1 VVELAP
7 ELPPLSAIPGQ
18 LEQVMINLIT
28 NAAHAVEGANGGT
41 GTVWVRT
48 AVIDDARVAVI
59 VADSGPGVPEAE
71 RTRIFEPFFT
81 TKVDGKGTGLGL
93 PIAKNIV
100 EQHQGAIA
108 VDQAAE
114 GGARFTVTLPRTRS

>member
-1 VVELAP
+1 
-7 ELPPLSAIPGQ
+7 
-18 LEQVMINLIT
+18 MINLIT